1 MLVYQEGSLKLCGQ
15 DTLVPS
21 ICQATFGKGAP
32 DSVVVSFGPHKRVM
46 DSPYN

>member
-32 DSVVVSFGPHKRVM
+32 IQWLGLDPTKE
-46 DSPYN
+46 